1 MAIVIDLAWGPNKT
15 RDSMLL
21 VLGPRQ
27 FLSTYF
33 VVRAI
38 NFVNMLVEV
47 TNLQIEEI
55 LGKKIRDCRR

>member
-15 RDSMLL
+15 RDSMPL

-47 TNLQIEEI
+47 TNL
-55 LGKKIRDCRR
+55 